1 MAGAPPENEQ
11 IPRSHVMRSGLCFF
25 WFYIGHFTLFFH
37 FNLNNTFYTM
47 KLLTK
52 EQEEAHYRSVVK
64 GGTVGGLLGLAGGVA
79 GVLLASRRYATIRN
93 LTVPMKSF
101 LVTSSGTF
109 TGIIAADHASREY
122 ENEQNAAYQWY
133 ENREERLRA
142 EEMRGLSF
150 TDRAAAFARREKY
163 KIITATWVASMVGSF
178 ALVSRIP
185 GLTGQQKLVQARVY
199 AQGLTLGVLCASAA
213 FEISDQRRGRG
224 MLDSKKKAEAAA
236 KAKVEDVSEEQPVHQ
251 SGKPSEGDLWK
262 DMVAAEEERLSSKHQ
277 SLYDNHEKQQAAGAE
292 GKEEKSDESDDSKTE
307 QKDTESKNKKS
318 S

>member
-1 MAGAPPENEQ
+1 
-11 IPRSHVMRSGLCFF
+11 
-25 WFYIGHFTLFFH
+25 
-37 FNLNNTFYTM
+37 M

-52 EQEEAHYRSVVK
+52 EQEEAHYRSVLK

-79 GVLLASRRYATIRN
+79 GVLLASRRYHTIRN

-224 MLDSKKKAEAAA
+224 LLDSKKKAAAAA
-236 KAKVEDVSEEQPVHQ
+236 KDKVEDVSDEQPVHQ
-251 SGKPSEGDLWK
+251 GAKPNEGDLWK

-277 SLYDNHEKQQAAGAE
+277 SLYDNQKQQAAGGE
-292 GKEEKSDESDDSKTE
+292 GKEEKSEESDNEKDSKTE
-307 QKDTESKNKKS
+307 TNDTESKTKKS

>member
-1 MAGAPPENEQ
+1 
-11 IPRSHVMRSGLCFF
+11 
-25 WFYIGHFTLFFH
+25 
-37 FNLNNTFYTM
+37 M

-79 GVLLASRRYATIRN
+79 GVLLASRRYHTIRN

-224 MLDSKKKAEAAA
+224 LLDSKKKAAAAA
-236 KAKVEDVSEEQPVHQ
+236 KAKVEDVSDEQPVHQ
-251 SGKPSEGDLWK
+251 GGKPNEGDLWK

-277 SLYDNHEKQQAAGAE
+277 SLYDNQKQQAAGAE
-292 GKEEKSDESDDSKTE
+292 EKEEKSEESDNEKVSKKE
-307 QKDTESKNKKS
+307 KNDTESKTKKS

>member
-1 MAGAPPENEQ
+1 
-11 IPRSHVMRSGLCFF
+11 
-25 WFYIGHFTLFFH
+25 
-37 FNLNNTFYTM
+37 M
-47 KLLTK
+47 KILTK
-52 EQEEAHYRSVVK
+52 EQEEAHYSSVLK
-64 GGTVGGLLGLAGGVA
+64 GGTVGGLLGLAGGFA
-79 GVLLASRRYATIRN
+79 GVLLASRRYHTIRN
-93 LTVPMKSF
+93 LTVPMKAF

-122 ENEQNAAYQWY
+122 ENEQNAAYKWY
-133 ENREERLRA
+133 ENREERLHA
-142 EEMRGLSF
+142 EQVRGLSF

-185 GLTGQQKLVQARVY
+185 GLSGQQKLVQARVY

-224 MLDSKKKAEAAA
+224 LLDSKKKADAA
-236 KAKVEDVSEEQPVHQ
+236 KNKVEPVEEEQPVHQ
-251 SGKPSEGDLWK
+251 GGTPNQGDLWK

-277 SLYDNHEKQQAAGAE
+277 SLYDHHEKQKAAGAE
-292 GKEEKSDESDDSKTE
+292 GKEEKSEESDDDSKTE
-307 QKDTESKNKKS
+307 NKDAESKDKKKS

>member
-1 MAGAPPENEQ
+1 
-11 IPRSHVMRSGLCFF
+11 
-25 WFYIGHFTLFFH
+25 
-37 FNLNNTFYTM
+37 M

-79 GVLLASRRYATIRN
+79 GVLLASRRYHTIRN

-224 MLDSKKKAEAAA
+224 LLDSKKKAAAAA
-236 KAKVEDVSEEQPVHQ
+236 KAKVEDISDEQPVHQ
-251 SGKPSEGDLWK
+251 SGKPNEGDLWK

-277 SLYDNHEKQQAAGAE
+277 SLYDNQKQQAAGAE
-292 GKEEKSDESDDSKTE
+292 GKEEKSEESDNEKDSKTE
-307 QKDTESKNKKS
+307 KNDTESKTKKS

>member
-1 MAGAPPENEQ
+1 
-11 IPRSHVMRSGLCFF
+11 
-25 WFYIGHFTLFFH
+25 
-37 FNLNNTFYTM
+37 
-47 KLLTK
+47 
-52 EQEEAHYRSVVK
+52 
-64 GGTVGGLLGLAGGVA
+64 
-79 GVLLASRRYATIRN
+79 
-93 LTVPMKSF
+93 MKSF

-224 MLDSKKKAEAAA
+224 LLDSKKKAAAAA
-236 KAKVEDVSEEQPVHQ
+236 KDKVEDVSDEQPVHQ
-251 SGKPSEGDLWK
+251 GAKPNEGDLWK

-277 SLYDNHEKQQAAGAE
+277 SLYDNQKQQAAGGE
-292 GKEEKSDESDDSKTE
+292 GKEEKSEESDNEKDSKTE
-307 QKDTESKNKKS
+307 TNDTESKTKKS